1 MATFEEFLNEKNITI
16 KRKYTDTYPAKTVG
30 HSARV
35 RNKIIEAL
43 KDGKIT
49 VDEFNDIVASH
60 STSPK
65 RWSRNNKRFFKIE
78 EDGVSLSGYG
88 RKVLKTIQPVNEGS
102 AVNEDALKDAIEK
115 EMKANDGRF
124 KTNFKY

>member
-1 MATFEEFLNEKNITI
+1 MATFEDFLNEKNITI

-49 VDEFNDIVASH
+49 LDEFNDIVASH
-60 STSPK
+60 SKSPK
-65 RWSRNNKRFFKIE
+65 RWSRDNKRFFKIE

-88 RKVLKTIQPVNEGS
+88 RKILN
-102 AVNEDALKDAIEK
+102 
-115 EMKANDGRF
+115 NDS
-124 KTNFKY
+124 YQLPDL